1 MSKHSKSTS
10 DFTTHA
16 LKFTFDRPKKL
27 YRDIQIGRHF
37 LSEGHIIAKFR
48 KFDTYS
54 LKDILLQYSESLS
67 LILWRTYYC
76 NIQKVWHSLS
86 EGHITAIFR
95 KLDMNFHTE
104 EHITLIFRKPV
115 TFSLKDIL
123 YYYCNFQ
130 KDLKSIS
137 EGHTVLLY
145 SNIQKAWEF
154 FS

>member
-1 MSKHSKSTS
+1 M
-10 DFTTHA
+10 FL
-16 LKFTFDRPKKL
+16 LKERKRTQRTERSFEKNGCHTLLWRT
-27 YRDIQIGRHF
+27 YSITAI
-37 LSEGHIIAKFR
+37 FR
-48 KFDTYS
+48 KLDTFS